1 MDMCPDSGFLYIHCH
16 IFMNIFQPSMRVVL
30 LLAGL
35 VSCSLASATIY
46 YVQDIAYNENA
57 SDSNP
62 GTDINHPWATWQKA
76 FNSAMPGDTVY
87 FRGGTWYPRTDDY
100 GNVTIYHPSSGY
112 GTAGTRSKPVCF
124 FAYPPDVATGN
135 MPVLDCRHT
144 HPTTNNHVGLYISTP
159 GYVEF
164 KGLSVTHV
172 RSWPRASGE
181 MWCAGIMANDFRHLT
196 LERMT
201 TSYIGGAG
209 FFLME
214 NDTLYL
220 INCDSHH
227 NCDSLDIELPG
238 NDADGFTLLDG
249 NPASDTF
256 NIAYI
261 RGCRAWNNSD
271 DGFEISNSKQL
282 DISHCWSWNN
292 GYLEGDPNGFKFN
305 YSHLQTPW
313 KRKVNHCIAAD
324 NERAGFLDVNLHA
337 DMGPFMEFSNNTAFR
352 CGVGFGSGKGQVF
365 DCSLHPASVLYR
377 NNISYAFTGPYPA
390 AFKACDYGFPTY
402 VIQDHNTWIQ
412 TGETFMTE
420 DNPAYSVSVDDFV
433 SLDTAQLRWPRKED
447 GSLPDISFL
456 SLQSPSDLVNGG
468 IDVGLAFY
476 GPAPDLGA
484 RQLGSFFVELG
495 SPREGKEIPLGET
508 LLMQAM
514 VKGAAEDIEEV
525 SFYSDNLEQFLGTGF
540 QLSHTMWEFSWEPE
554 AVGTLALRAVAR
566 NSQGE
571 TATSSLVRVQI
582 KHPLGTAIHTSKNEE
597 MGTIIPN
604 PNRGIFRMELE
615 EPLDKHSE
623 IHIISMMGRTVA
635 IERMDRGEKVR
646 EFDLSSLS
654 PGLYSIRLIHG
665 GLRFSALHAMQ
676 FLKL

>member
-1 MDMCPDSGFLYIHCH
+1 MDISPDPGFLYIHWH
-16 IFMNIFQPSMRVVL
+16 IFMNSFQRSMRFIL
-30 LLAGL
+30 LLAAL
-35 VSCSLASATIY
+35 ASCSLAYATVY
-46 YVQDIAYNENA
+46 YVQDTAYNENA
-57 SDSNP
+57 SDTNP
-62 GTDINHPWATWQKA
+62 GTDINQPWATWQKA

-87 FRGGTWYPRTDDY
+87 FRGGTWYPSTDDY

-112 GTAGTRSKPVCF
+112 GTPGTKSEPVCF
-124 FAYPPDVATGN
+124 FAYPPDVAAGN
-135 MPVLDCRHT
+135 MPVLDCRFT
-144 HPTTNNHVGLYISTP
+144 HPSTNNHVGLYISTT

-172 RSWPRASGE
+172 RSWPQASGE

-227 NCDSLDIELPG
+227 NCDSLDVELPG

-249 NPASDTF
+249 NPDSDTF

-271 DGFEISNSKQL
+271 DGFEISNNKQL
-282 DISHCWSWNN
+282 DVSHCWSWNN
-292 GYLEGDPNGFKFN
+292 GDLEGDPNGFKFN

-390 AFKACDYGFPTY
+390 TFKACDYGFPTY
-402 VIQDHNTWIQ
+402 VIQDHNTWVQ
-412 TGETFMTE
+412 TGENFITE
-420 DNPAYSVSVDDFV
+420 ANPAYAVSVEDFV
-433 SLDTAQLRWPRKED
+433 ALDTAQLRWPRKED
-447 GSLPDISFL
+447 GSLPNISFL
-456 SLQSPSDLVNGG
+456 ALQSQSDLVNGG
-468 IDVGLAFY
+468 IDVGLGFF

-484 RQLGSFFVELG
+484 RQLEAFSVVLS
-495 SPREGKEIPLGET
+495 SPREGEEIHLGET

-514 VKGAAEDIEEV
+514 VKGAAEDIVEV
-525 SFYSDNLEQFLGTGF
+525 SFYSDNLEQLLGTGL
-540 QLSHTMWEFSWEPE
+540 QLSNTLWEFSWEPE
-554 AVGTLALRAVAR
+554 AVGTRALRAVAR
-566 NSQGE
+566 SSQGE
-571 TATSSLVRVQI
+571 TATSSLVRIQI
-582 KHPLGTAIHTSKNEE
+582 KHPLGTAIRTSKHKE
-597 MGTIIPN
+597 MVTIVPN
-604 PNRGIFRMELE
+604 PNGGIFRMELE
-615 EPLDKHSE
+615 EPLEVHGE

-635 IERMDRGEKVR
+635 IEEMARNEKVK

-665 GLRFSALHAMQ
+665 GLRSPVVHAKI
-676 FLKL
+676 FLKH